1 MAALRYW
8 VSACRRRKFARA
20 SPGGVRDA
28 CQEFRPSYQVHSSMR
43 PVGALR
49 SCWQNSPWGSP
60 RVDIGG
66 LEVLPR
72 LEGQRRDL
80 VHILVIHF
88 EETEHVETLTGAWRI
103 LGGTHGGFEH
113 TASLR

>member
-1 MAALRYW
+1 MVPSAQQHAPGRRAAVLL
-8 VSACRRRKFARA
+8 AEQ
-20 SPGGVRDA
+20 PLG
-28 CQEFRPSYQVHSSMR
+28 
-43 PVGALR
+43 L
-49 SCWQNSPWGSP
+49 P
-60 RVDIGG
+60 RVDIGS

-72 LEGQRRDL
+72 VEGQRRDL

-113 TASLR
+113 TASPR